1 MILIKQDVDRTIP
14 EVAFFQSDKIRS
26 LMCNVLFIH
35 AKIDPALCYKQGM
48 HEILAPL
55 IFVLHCDSAA
65 TSHLASCG
73 QLPDDIAH
81 ISSQAHLEA
90 DCYHLFQILIAKC
103 RKWFIDPEKGGLDST
118 SELEY
123 YIRDVYHNQLKTL
136 DVELYRHLER
146 NQILP
151 QVH

>member
-1 MILIKQDVDRTIP
+1 
-14 EVAFFQSDKIRS
+14 
-26 LMCNVLFIH
+26 
-35 AKIDPALCYKQGM
+35 M

-65 TSHLASCG
+65 TAHLATAG
-73 QLPDDIAH
+73 KLPDDIAV
-81 ISSQAHLEA
+81 ISSQEHLEP
-90 DCYHLFQILIAKC
+90 DCYNLFKLLIKRC

-123 YIRDVYHNQLKTL
+123 YIRDIYHNQLKTL

-146 NQILP
+146 NHILP
-151 QVH
+151 QVSIPSITCTALAGAT